1 MKSVSPR
8 PVPDL
13 DAEEEVDLGR
23 YARAIL
29 ERWWLLLAGLVAGA
43 VIGYLATLGGAQHY
57 RAQTVV
63 YMGQPLGILGTNP
76 VQALNT
82 NPSAARAIVTSDEVV
97 HRVATK
103 ARMSPNRLRSGI
115 SVTTISGNLSKVGQA
130 PLITITVKG
139 PEPAK
144 VRTAADGLGDE
155 LVSGLRSFANRKISL
170 FSNQL
175 ASDKKAIAT
184 VTESLAEPGLST
196 TDKLLLQLRL
206 QSLQS
211 DATQTSQ
218 LLFLANN
225 VEAPSV
231 VTQAV
236 AEKTPARSHRNAS
249 AVGALIGLILGALAA
264 VLWEPLMRL
273 RRSEP

>member
-1 MKSVSPR
+1 MTSASPR

-13 DAEEEVDLGR
+13 VAEEEVDLGR
-23 YARAIL
+23 HARAIL

-43 VIGYLATLGGAQHY
+43 AIGYLATLGGSQYY
-57 RAQTVV
+57 RAQAVV

-97 HRVATK
+97 HRVAAK
-103 ARMSPNRLRSGI
+103 ARMSPGRLRSGI
-115 SVTTISGNLSKVGQA
+115 SVTTIAGNISKVGQA
-130 PLITITVKG
+130 PLILITVKG
-139 PEPAK
+139 PEPGK
-144 VRTAADGLGDE
+144 IRTAADGLAAA
-155 LVSGLRSFANRKISL
+155 LVSGLRSFANKKIGL
-170 FSNQL
+170 FTNQL
-175 ASDKKAIAT
+175 ETDQKAIAS
-184 VTESLAEPGLST
+184 VNEALAEPGLST

-231 VTQAV
+231 VTHAV
-236 AEKTPARSHRNAS
+236 ADKTPARNHRNAT

-264 VLWEPLMRL
+264 VLWDPVTRL
-273 RRSEP
+273 RRREP